1 MIYAAAVFMELEWD
15 RLWSTEGDTRIL
27 LWSHLPIY
35 DVHGKCCFSP
45 VIKITVNHFTFCSAH
60 MLFSPFLLCRLS
72 LLLCKVLNL
81 IAGKRNCS
89 LMCTSHVMGQELIY
103 LVLSL
108 EPPHCSSDYQPLL
121 EQFDILHLFLPL
133 LKYLFEHWQ
142 IMWFLFKAAG
152 IDNPIRL

>member
-1 MIYAAAVFMELEWD
+1 MIYAAAVFMELAWD

-45 VIKITVNHFTFCSAH
+45 VIKITVNHFTFCSHAF
-60 MLFSPFLLCRLS
+60 LSFSVMQVFPFAVR
-72 LLLCKVLNL
+72 VLNV

-89 LMCTSHVMGQELIY
+89 LMCTNHVMGQELIY

-133 LKYLFEHWQ
+133 LKYLFKHWQ